1 MTEAVSEWSDLGAK
15 MTKNW
20 NNKKENRIKNEITNG
35 TKIKCWKKKITI
47 FKNKATYGAK
57 IKFQNEKSL
66 LKK

>member
-1 MTEAVSEWSDLGAK
+1 

-35 TKIKCWKKKITI
+35 TKIKCWKKKIRI

-57 IKFQNEKSL
+57 IKFQNEKKS